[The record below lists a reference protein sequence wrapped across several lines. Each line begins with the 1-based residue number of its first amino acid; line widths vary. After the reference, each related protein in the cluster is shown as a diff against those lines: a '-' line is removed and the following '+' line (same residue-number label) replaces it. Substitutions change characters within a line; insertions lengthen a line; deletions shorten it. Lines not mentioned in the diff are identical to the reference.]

1 MSVDVAFLSGGR
13 LHVKDGDEPPRAY
26 DSRFGQAVRDRA
38 VRSAQKNAWKTQ
50 GTGARFMG
58 GAVWGAASRDPMV
71 LRIAITGVSRAAEPG
86 RLLYALDTDE
96 IVGLFSLDP
105 ATGEERRLFHSNDR
119 RLRFPSGR
127 PGIDKVV
134 CSVFGEGGTANLA
147 LMNADGSDLREITE
161 GESLDLAPSWAIGGE
176 RPRIVYQTAGLGRD
190 REGRLAGASPFS
202 AQLLDL
208 ETAEISPLLEDARF
222 DFLGPR
228 MARDGAVYAIRRP
241 HRDGGASPWRAAA
254 DAVLFPIRMVTAV
267 FGFLDVFSR
276 RYAGKPLSS
285 SGGARAKEAD
295 PRQMMIWGNL
305 VDADKAEREARR
317 KGDEAPALVPSS
329 WKLVRLRPTAGAEVE
344 ELASGVLGFDLGDDG
359 SVVLTNGSAIDHIA
373 PDGARARLWRGEL
386 IEQVVALG

>member
-1 MSVDVAFLSGGR
+1 MTPAVAFLSGGR
-13 LHVKDGDEPPRAY
+13 LHVKEGDEPPRAF

-58 GAVWGAASRDPMV
+58 GAVWGASSRDPMV

-86 RLLYALDTDE
+86 RLLYALDTDDV
-96 IVGLFSLDP
+96 VGLFSLDP

-119 RLRFPSGR
+119 RVRFPSGR
-127 PGIDKVV
+127 PGVDQIV

-161 GESLDLAPSWAIGGE
+161 GESLDLAPSWAIVGG
-176 RPRIVYQTAGLGRD
+176 RPLIVYQTAGLGRD
-190 REGRLAGASPFS
+190 RQGRLAGLGPFS
-202 AQLLDL
+202 AQLLDV
-208 ETAEISPLLEDARF
+208 ETAELTSLLEDARF

-228 MARDGAVYAIRRP
+228 LARDGAVYAIRRP
-241 HRDGGASPWRAAA
+241 RRNGGASPWRAAA
-254 DAVLFPIRMVTAV
+254 DVALFPLRMVSAV

-285 SGGARAKEAD
+285 SGAAQAKEAD

-305 VDADKAEREARR
+305 IDAEKAERDARR
-317 KGDEAPALVPSS
+317 KGDEAPALVPGS
-329 WKLVRLRPTAGAEVE
+329 WKLVRRRPGAEVE
-344 ELASGVLGFDLGDDG
+344 ELASGVLGFDVADDG
-359 SVVLTNGSAIDHIA
+359 SVVLTNGSAVDHLA
-373 PDGARARLWRGEL
+373 PDGKRTRLWRGEL
-386 IEQVVALG
+386 IEQVVAL